1 MVASIPG
8 LELSSVLSLG
18 LRNPKLECLQT
29 TVSEDDSCAT
39 GFLFS
44 RSNIFVSMISAV
56 FPQASP
62 FCIFLLKFKLHFDVN
77 NKEGE
82 FLFCENRHLNL
93 LIGVVL
99 GSDPMVAAIDSGH
112 RAIRPSGAKKPQHG
126 HKLGFIGCFAISLP
140 GVSKLGVLPGSR
152 QGTSMAVVNGSA
164 PFLPDFGLFAS
175 LNFSSL
181 SWC

>member
-1 MVASIPG
+1 MKGRSFYLVSPLWQQAAFPKELKVSWVVASIPG

-99 GSDPMVAAIDSGH
+99 GSDPMVAAIDSDIL
-112 RAIRPSGAKKPQHG
+112 AIGGKK
-126 HKLGFIGCFAISLP
+126 
-140 GVSKLGVLPGSR
+140 
-152 QGTSMAVVNGSA
+152 A
-164 PFLPDFGLFAS
+164 PTWS
-175 LNFSSL
+175 
-181 SWC
+181 